1 MPNSKSPGAPGRAT
15 PSGPA
20 RRHAPLPPGRPRPVR
35 LLLAPLCLLLAAC
48 STGDTVR
55 AARILATGDVAGAQV
70 LAAEK
75 AVRYAANPQALAWDL
90 KAFKDR
96 LAAFRKAVDGIW
108 GPKDREEP
116 TPRRYVKYSGDYK
129 SRAMVDFDTG
139 VVTVETV
146 DQRAPQ
152 ASLEAAVTATVLA
165 PADPRAV
172 DLYSASDI
180 TLGDEPFLYGQ
191 VKDFQGQDIRWEWR
205 AKAFA
210 RELVARGASTRT
222 VQGDTGPLTARAVR
236 FELVPGHLH
245 VRAARYAA
253 TVRERARRFGVSENL
268 IYAIMKT
275 ESDFNPFAVSSAPAF
290 GLMQIVPGTA
300 GADVTLFLSGKKGQ
314 PSKEFLFEPENNVLY
329 GTAYLHLL
337 DTRHLDAVA
346 DPVSREYCVI
356 AAYNGGSGAVLRSF
370 DADRARAA
378 ARINA
383 LGPAQVYEHLRTRLP
398 AEETRRYLHKV
409 MEAKK
414 LFVGVG
420 ARG

>member
-1 MPNSKSPGAPGRAT
+1 MPSAERPTAPRPPAARGPA
-15 PSGPA
+15 PA
-20 RRHAPLPPGRPRPVR
+20 RRPLR

-48 STGDTVR
+48 STGDAVR

-70 LAAEK
+70 MAAEK
-75 AVRYAANPQALAWDL
+75 AVRYAANPQALAWDI
-90 KAFKDR
+90 KAFKNR
-96 LAAFRKAVDGIW
+96 LESFRKAVDAVW

-116 TPRRYVKYSGDYK
+116 TPRRYVKYSGDYL
-129 SRAMVDFDTG
+129 SRALVDFDAGT
-139 VVTVETV
+139 VTVETV
-146 DQRAPQ
+146 DQKTPQ

-172 DLYSASDI
+172 DLYSASEI
-180 TLGDEPFLYGQ
+180 TLGEEPFLHGQ
-191 VKDFQGQDIRWEWR
+191 VKDFEGRDIRWEWR
-205 AKAFA
+205 AKNFA
-210 RELVARGASTRT
+210 RELVARGTATRT
-222 VQGDTGPLTARAVR
+222 VQGDAGPLTARSVR
-236 FELVPGHLH
+236 FDLVPGHLH
-245 VRAARYAA
+245 VRAARYAD
-253 TVRERARRFGVSENL
+253 TVREQARRFAVSENL

-300 GADVTLFLSGKKGQ
+300 GADVTLFLTGRKGQ
-314 PSKEFLFEPENNVLY
+314 PGKEFLFEPANNVQY

-398 AEETRRYLHKV
+398 AEETRRYLAKV

>member
-1 MPNSKSPGAPGRAT
+1 MTSSDRRRPARPAGARGPA
-15 PSGPA
+15 PA
-20 RRHAPLPPGRPRPVR
+20 RRAARLPG
-35 LLLAPLCLLLAAC
+35 LALGPLCLLLAAC
-48 STGDTVR
+48 RRGDAVG
-55 AARILATGDVAGAQV
+55 AARMLFTGDVAGAQCM
-70 LAAEK
+70 AAEK
-75 AVRYAANPQALAWDL
+75 AVRYAVNPQALAWDL
-90 KAFKDR
+90 KAFRDR
-96 LAAFRKAVDGIW
+96 LEGFRKAVDGIW
-108 GPKDREEP
+108 GEKDREEP
-116 TPRRYVKYSGDYK
+116 GPRRYVKYSGEYR

-146 DQRAPQ
+146 DQRAPL

-172 DLYSASDI
+172 DLYSASEI
-180 TLGDEPFLYGQ
+180 TLGEEPFLYGQ

-205 AKAFA
+205 ARQFA
-210 RELVARGASTRT
+210 RELVARGTATRT
-222 VQGDTGPLTARAVR
+222 VRGGAGPQLAHAVR

-245 VRAARYAA
+245 LRAARYAA
-253 TVRERARRFGVSENL
+253 LVREQARRFAVSENL

-300 GADVTLFLSGKKGQ
+300 GADVTRMLTGSKGQ
-314 PSKEFLFEPENNVLY
+314 PSKEFLFEPANNVLY
-329 GTAYLHLL
+329 GTAYLHIL
-337 DTRHLDAVA
+337 DTRHLAAVT
-346 DPVSREYCVI
+346 DPVAREYCVI

-370 DADRARAA
+370 DADRAKAA

-383 LGPAQVYEHLRTRLP
+383 LGPARVYEHLRSRLP
-398 AEETRRYLHKV
+398 AQETRRYLAKV